1 MSAKRRATGRGV
13 ARSVAPRALAMVLAL
28 SATVSGC
35 TFKGV
40 SSLPL
45 PGGVDTGSNPY
56 EVKMVFDNVLDLV
69 PQSECRVNDVPVG
82 MVTKIDLVDW
92 KAVVTCRL
100 RDSVD
105 LPGNAVAAISQT
117 SLLGEKFVALSAP
130 QGQTPQGKLTQG
142 AEIPLDRTSRS
153 TEVEE
158 VLSAMSMLVTGGGL
172 EQISTITHELNA
184 ALEGHTVELRDVL
197 GRLNTFVGTLDRQ
210 KGQIVTTIDKVDKL
224 AATLAE
230 HNKTIADTIDSTGP
244 AVKVLASQRKDLTK
258 LLVNMDKLGTVA
270 TRIINRSQGD
280 TVANLKSLQ
289 EILNNT
295 NKAGN
300 VIPKILGG
308 LFTFPF
314 PQTVSQAL
322 KGDYGNLFVSLDL
335 NVGDLAHNFLAGTPL
350 EGVSKAADKLQ
361 GLLPAP
367 RTSIPDTPL
376 GVLPPLTSGGSQQ
389 NGGAGGTGGKGGSGG
404 LGGILPPLGMGGPPG
419 DDLGTL
425 LSGGTA

>member
-1 MSAKRRATGRGV
+1 MSRRGR
-13 ARSVAPRALAMVLAL
+13 ARSVAPRAFALMLGLTTAL
-28 SATVSGC
+28 SGC
-35 TFKGV
+35 QFRGV

-45 PGGVDTGSNPY
+45 PGGVDTGSHPY
-56 EVKMVFDNVLDLV
+56 EVKMVFENVLDLV

-82 MVTKIDLVDW
+82 MVTKISLENW
-92 KAVVTCRL
+92 RAVVTCRL
-100 RDSVD
+100 RNTVD

-117 SLLGEKFVALSAP
+117 SLLGEKYVALSAP
-130 QGQTPQGKLTQG
+130 QGQTPVGKLTSG

-172 EQISTITHELNA
+172 EQISTINHELNA
-184 ALEGHTVELRDVL
+184 ALAGHTGQLRDVL
-197 GRLNTFVGTLDRQ
+197 NQLNTFVGTLDRQ
-210 KGQIVTTIDKVDKL
+210 KGQIVSTIDKVDRL
-224 AATLAE
+224 SATLAK

-258 LLVNMDKLGTVA
+258 LLVNMDRLGTVA

-280 TVANLKSLQ
+280 TVANLRSLQ
-289 EILNNT
+289 AILENT
-295 NKAGN
+295 NKASQT
-300 VIPKILGG
+300 IPKILGG

-335 NVGDLAHNFLAGTPL
+335 NVGDIAHNFLAGTPL

-361 GLLPAP
+361 NLLPPP
-367 RTSIPDTPL
+367 RTSVPDTPL
-376 GVLPPLTSGGSQQ
+376 GVLPLTPGGQ
-389 NGGAGGTGGKGGSGG
+389 NGGTGGTGGTGGSGGNGDSGG
-404 LGGILPPLGMGGPPG
+404 LGGILPPLGMGAPPG
-419 DDLGTL
+419 DDLGAL
-425 LSGGTA
+425 LRGGTA

>member
-1 MSAKRRATGRGV
+1 MRGRFPTRRTRV
-13 ARSVAPRALAMVLAL
+13 AAAAVALTAAL
-28 SATVSGC
+28 SSC
-35 TFKGV
+35 SFKGV

-45 PGGVDTGSNPY
+45 PGGVDTGSHPY
-56 EVKMVFDNVLDLV
+56 DVKMVFDNVLDLV
-69 PQSECRVNDVPVG
+69 PQSQCRVSDVPVG
-82 MVTKIDLVDW
+82 KVTKIDLVNW
-92 KAVVTCRL
+92 HAVVTCRL

-105 LPGNAVAAISQT
+105 LPANAVAAIAQT
-117 SLLGEKFVALSAP
+117 SLLGEKYVALSAP
-130 QGQTPQGKLTQG
+130 QGKAPQGKLVNG
-142 AEIPLDRTSRS
+142 AEIPLERTSRS

-172 EQISTITHELNA
+172 EQVSTINHELNA
-184 ALEGHTVELRDVL
+184 ALAGHTVQLRDLL

-224 AATLAE
+224 AKTLAD

-244 AVKVLASQRKDLTK
+244 AVKILADQRKDLTK

-270 TRIINRSQGD
+270 TQIINRSQGD

-289 EILNNT
+289 TVLENT
-295 NKAGN
+295 NKASD

-314 PQTVSQAL
+314 PETVSQAL
-322 KGDYGNLFVSLDL
+322 KGDYGNLFISLDL

-361 GLLPAP
+361 NALPPP
-367 RTSIPDTPL
+367 RTGVPDTPL
-376 GVLPPLTSGGSQQ
+376 GVLPPLGGGGSQNDKGGSQ
-389 NGGAGGTGGKGGSGG
+389 NGGKGGNGGDDGG
-404 LGGILPPLGMGGPPG
+404 LGGILPPLGMGRAPG
-419 DDLGTL
+419 DDLGSL
-425 LSGGTA
+425 LMGGTA